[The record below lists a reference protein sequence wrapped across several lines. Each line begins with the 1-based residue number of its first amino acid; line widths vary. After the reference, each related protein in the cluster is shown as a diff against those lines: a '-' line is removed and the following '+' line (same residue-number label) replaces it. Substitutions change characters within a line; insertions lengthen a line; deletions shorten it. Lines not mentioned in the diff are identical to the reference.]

1 MKNKAAAALAALV
14 LLFSGFTG
22 GFFLGRNTRVQA
34 IQTTKT
40 VSVQLPGETV
50 VVLKEVLVTLPPE
63 TTVPPVSTAPTE
75 AAPSRSNGNTAANPW
90 ETTPKETEP
99 VATAPIATV
108 PAETAP
114 ITTVPTETAPKA
126 TVPAETAP
134 KTTKPKEDTVSFPVN
149 INTAS
154 KKELDA
160 LPGIGEVL
168 AQRIIDYRNANGPFR
183 SVSDLIKVK
192 GIGEK
197 TLAKLKPYAT
207 V

>member
-22 GFFLGRNTRVQA
+22 GFFLGRNTRVET

-40 VSVQLPGETV
+40 VHETVPGETV
-50 VVLKEVLVTLPPE
+50 VVLREVLVTLPPE
-63 TTVPPVSTAPTE
+63 TTPP
-75 AAPSRSNGNTAANPW
+75 
-90 ETTPKETEP
+90 
-99 VATAPIATV
+99 
-108 PAETAP
+108 
-114 ITTVPTETAPKA
+114 TVPTTEPPVRSEPAKQTETKKSSGS
-126 TVPAETAP
+126 TEKKVT
-134 KTTKPKEDTVSFPVN
+134 FPVN

-168 AQRIIDYRNANGPFR
+168 AQRIIDYRSANGPF
-183 SVSDLIKVK
+183 STVDELTKVK
-192 GIGEK
+192 GIGAK
-197 TLAKLKPYAT
+197 TLEKLKPYAT

>member
-1 MKNKAAAALAALV
+1 MKNKTAAALTALV

-40 VSVQLPGETV
+40 VVQEAPGEM
-50 VVLKEVLVTLPPE
+50 VVLTKEILVTLPPE
-63 TTVPPVSTAPTE
+63 TTP
-75 AAPSRSNGNTAANPW
+75 
-90 ETTPKETEP
+90 
-99 VATAPIATV
+99 
-108 PAETAP
+108 
-114 ITTVPTETAPKA
+114 PTETAPTRSDPVTSAK
-126 TVPAETAP
+126 PSETNP
-134 KTTKPKEDTVSFPVN
+134 KSTKPTEQKVSFPVN

-154 KKELDA
+154 KRELDA

-168 AQRIIDYRNANGPFR
+168 AQRIIDYRSANGPFK
-183 SVSDLIKVK
+183 SVDELIKIK
-192 GIGEK
+192 GIGDK

>member
-40 VSVQLPGETV
+40 VMQEVPGETV
-50 VVLKEVLVTLPPE
+50 IVMREVLVTLPPE
-63 TTVPPVSTAPTE
+63 TLPPTQPTE
-75 AAPSRSNGNTAANPW
+75 ETIPARSAVT
-90 ETTPKETEP
+90 EIPKETM
-99 VATAPIATV
+99 
-108 PAETAP
+108 
-114 ITTVPTETAPKA
+114 PK
-126 TVPAETAP
+126 E
-134 KTTKPKEDTVSFPVN
+134 TKPKEQTVTFPVN

-154 KKELDA
+154 ARELEA

-168 AQRIIDYRNANGPFR
+168 AQRIIDYRSANGPFQ
-183 SVSDLIKVK
+183 SVDALLKVK